1 MRNKTVVGI
10 TGGSGCGKTT
20 VAEKI
25 RDAGFPVID
34 ADVVARQVVEPG
46 KKCLEELKAVFGEKY
61 IQSDG
66 TLNRRK
72 LGGLVFSDKE
82 KLRYLNE
89 ITGKYIREEIERR
102 IFGCNSS
109 VIFIDG
115 AVLIESGMRFDFMI
129 AVLADIN
136 IRINRIMERDGL
148 DEKSAKERINSQK
161 KDKFYID
168 HSDFVIYNNGSRGD
182 INVEDILLK
191 IKNGRR

>member
-46 KKCLEELKAVFGEKY
+46 KKCLEELKAVFGEEY